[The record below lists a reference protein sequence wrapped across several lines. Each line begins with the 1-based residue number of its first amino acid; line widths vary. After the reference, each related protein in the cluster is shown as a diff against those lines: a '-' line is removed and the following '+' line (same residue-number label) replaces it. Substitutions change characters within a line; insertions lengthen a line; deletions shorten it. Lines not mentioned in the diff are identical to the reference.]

1 MADVKIDKA
10 TLEAQETPLTEEQNT
25 AIALAAMKEV
35 DDGKPAVEPE
45 EKKPEEKKP
54 VEKPVEDEG
63 KPKEDAPKEE
73 TVLSDEELLSTED
86 EGLSDVQ
93 KTKKVELVKGID
105 EEKVKI
111 KQEED
116 DLIAKE
122 DADLSDEDKT
132 KKADIVTARADT
144 TAKDT
149 ETEIKAYA
157 EEHKV
162 TEDEAR
168 ADLESIAKIQE
179 KYKDDPKQLAKANL
193 HLQRL
198 YSKTEEDAKTQRNAT
213 PPQEVTV
220 DAVEKAMADGEIVI
234 DGKKVSQETTIEAY
248 RKAYPDLTEELE
260 DSKVLKL
267 AAKDFKQAIDKRSVQ
282 ANVQVSVKA
291 QEKRSSMYDSISKA
305 DERFIPDAKSV
316 IEKLSDAQVAHDTF
330 DVNTYIQYVKGNVY
344 DSDIKKIS
352 DEKKDF
358 GAKEYKRGLQEAK
371 ILGTKRAPDGKT
383 PVKGTTALTD
393 AQKKRAEEM
402 YDNPDITKEKA
413 YELYA
418 DYLKDEKQGE

>member
-213 PPQEVTV
+213 PPQEVTI

-371 ILGTKRAPDGKT
+371 ILGTKRAPEGKA

-393 AQKKRAEEM
+393 VQKKRAEEM

-418 DYLKDEKQGE
+418 DYLKDEKQGD